1 LILQGYTARW
11 KHGRKGQN
19 CPNLKPD
26 GEWNHVTTKFAE
38 GRTEYS
44 DSLAHLW
51 NDWYGYWFDA
61 DYPRLIVRL
70 EDLVFHAQETTTTIC
85 TCVGGEI
92 RKDRPFTYIIDS
104 AKADSP
110 GHDAS
115 VGFIQAWI
123 KYSKEFPP
131 NGGFTKS
138 DYEAAKEA
146 LNLDYMEQF
155 HYKHPPPAEER

>member
-1 LILQGYTARW
+1 M
-11 KHGRKGQN
+11 
-19 CPNLKPD
+19 
-26 GEWNHVTTKFAE
+26 TTKFAE

-146 LNLDYMEQF
+146 LNLDYMGQF